1 MRLDRKMKEDYRRF
15 FDVLHDWVV
24 ERSVGIWD
32 DGGLFPTEWTSDNF
46 SEQRRFERHKFGEGS
61 FSLSEA
67 RGGCTYSKRPPR
79 KPELFIG

>member
-32 DGGLFPTEWTSDNF
+32 DGGLFPTE
-46 SEQRRFERHKFGEGS
+46 
-61 FSLSEA
+61 
-67 RGGCTYSKRPPR
+67 
-79 KPELFIG
+79 